1 MKLDVY
7 AVKAAAAAPGRKAGQ
22 SKPEHE
28 KTLKQGYKY
37 LKKKKWVKAQA
48 CFERVRDED
57 PADCAVYIG
66 LLLVSLGLREERD
79 LARAKTTFSDNRY
92 FLLALCCADAKTVER
107 LREYAARADRRFGK
121 KDEPVPVTY
130 TELARRRE
138 DISRR
143 RISDLEQRNRD
154 LEAELAK
161 RGEPSRVGTAFADD
175 DPDYY
180 LHEGGRLGGL
190 KVALFL
196 LGITLAVALV
206 GAAALLV
213 FRYHGSISDMIA
225 AFKEAFGK

>member
-1 MKLDVY
+1 M
-7 AVKAAAAAPGRKAGQ
+7 
-22 SKPEHE
+22 
-28 KTLKQGYKY
+28 
-37 LKKKKWVKAQA
+37 
-48 CFERVRDED
+48 
-57 PADCAVYIG
+57 
-66 LLLVSLGLREERD
+66 VSLGLREERD

-92 FLLALCCADAKTVER
+92 FLLALCCADAKTMER
-107 LREYAARADRRFGK
+107 LRDYAARADRRFGK
-121 KDEPVPVTY
+121 KEDEVPVTY

-180 LHEGGRLGGL
+180 LHEGGRFGGL

-196 LGITLAVALV
+196 LGITLAIAVI

-213 FRYHGSISDMIA
+213 FRSHGSISDMIA